1 MHHLERAGARAAMMD
16 DPRKSVLAVPPLAR
30 HADLSPNR
38 AANAALIR
46 HLEAGGIKTLMYG
59 GNANFYNIGLYEYGA
74 VLDQLLELA
83 SPGTWIIPSV
93 GPDFGKM
100 MDQAELLRSRP
111 FPTAMILP
119 ASGAFTEAGVEN
131 GVRRFADRLG
141 KPVIVYLKSE
151 AYLSP
156 ARIERLAQ
164 EGLVKAI
171 KYAIIRE
178 DPRQDR
184 FLAELVERI
193 DRGLIISG
201 IGERPAIVHLR
212 DFGLASF
219 TSGSVC
225 VAPRISQA
233 MLEALQRK
241 DYVTAERLRA
251 VFIPLE
257 DYRDAYN
264 PVRVLHEAVTL
275 AGIADMG
282 PILPLMSNLDP
293 DRRDSVREAAR
304 TLRALNDQP
313 VTQPA

>member
-1 MHHLERAGARAAMMD
+1 MIAD
-16 DPRKSVLAVPPLAR
+16 TRKTVLAVPPLAR
-30 HADLSPNR
+30 NPDLTLNR

-46 HLEAGGIKTLMYG
+46 HLEAGGVRTLMYG

-74 VLDQLLELA
+74 VVDQLLELA
-83 SPGTWIIPSV
+83 APGTWVIPSV

-119 ASGAFTEAGVEN
+119 ASAAFTKSGVEAGI
-131 GVRRFADRLG
+131 RRFADRLG
-141 KPVIVYLKSE
+141 KPVIVYIRAE

-156 ARIERLAQ
+156 AAVERLAAD
-164 EGLVKAI
+164 GLVKAI
-171 KYAIIRE
+171 KYAIVRE

-184 FLAELVERI
+184 YLDELVKRV
-193 DRGLIISG
+193 DRDLIISG

-212 DFGLASF
+212 DFKLASF

-233 MLEALQRK
+233 ILEALQRK
-241 DYVTAERLRA
+241 DYPTAERLRA

-257 DYRDAYN
+257 DCRDSYN

-275 AGIADMG
+275 AGIAEMG
-282 PILPLMSNLDP
+282 PVLPLMSNLD
-293 DRRDSVREAAR
+293 SVHVGKVREAALA
-304 TLRALNDQP
+304 LRALNNRP
-313 VTQPA
+313 LSEFA